1 MIERVDR
8 RDRELHGPPHQLVRH
23 LLPERHTLRGA
34 PQGGRVA
41 GHASGR
47 AGRIPAR
54 GKNQADHQGNDVRF
68 LITGGAGFIG
78 SHLVEHFVAAGHD
91 VTVLDDLSSG
101 RRANLAA
108 VRRAIRFIRG
118 SVTDLNTCRRAV
130 EGVDCV
136 LHHAAVTS
144 VQQSVD
150 EPLVTHTVNATGTL
164 NVLLAAR
171 DKGVS
176 RVVYAGSTSAYGNT
190 ATLPNSEE
198 QVSRPLSPYAAS
210 KLAGEEYCVAFH
222 ATYGLETVVLR
233 YFNVFGPRQ
242 DPNSQYAAVVP
253 RFIAAALAGERP
265 TIFGDGGQT
274 RDFVYIANVVHA
286 NVLATAAPAAGVAGQ
301 VFNVGCGQGVS
312 VNQLWERVRTLAGVP
327 LVPVYTQGRAGE
339 VRDSVAALAKARR
352 LVGYEPIVDFEEGL
366 RQTIAFYRTGR
377 ETQPRKRARTVVAAA

>member
-1 MIERVDR
+1 M
-8 RDRELHGPPHQLVRH
+8 
-23 LLPERHTLRGA
+23 
-34 PQGGRVA
+34 
-41 GHASGR
+41 
-47 AGRIPAR
+47 
-54 GKNQADHQGNDVRF
+54 RF

-101 RRANLAA
+101 RRTNLAA
-108 VRRAIRFIRG
+108 VRREIRFIRG

-144 VQQSVD
+144 VQRSVD

-233 YFNVFGPRQ
+233 YFNIFGPRQ

-286 NVLATAAPAAGVAGQ
+286 NVLAAGAPAAGVGGE

-312 VNQLWERVRTLAGVP
+312 VNQLWERVRVLAGVP
-327 LVPVYTQGRAGE
+327 VVPVYTQGRAGE

-366 RQTIAFYRTGR
+366 RRTIAFYRTGR